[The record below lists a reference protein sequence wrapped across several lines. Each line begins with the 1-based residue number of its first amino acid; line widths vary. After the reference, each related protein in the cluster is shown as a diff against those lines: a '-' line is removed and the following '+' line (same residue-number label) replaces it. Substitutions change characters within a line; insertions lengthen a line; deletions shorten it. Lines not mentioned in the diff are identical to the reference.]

1 MICVLPFNSISIG
14 VNGELRPCCNSNNRF
29 PYQMLD
35 KVSVEEII
43 NHQEIQALRSSFIR
57 KEKPEICKRCWD
69 IEQRNV
75 KSFRMNANENRFY
88 GLDNNDII
96 NFSRFATF
104 DQIQY
109 LDITLGNK
117 CNLACRMC
125 IPSSS
130 SLVSKQWQAMKR
142 IENANHEITHSDSS
156 KEKILDLIDRCKNL
170 NSIYLLGGEPLVMD
184 FHDEMLEY
192 IIKKGRSKNIALN
205 YNTNLQIDLQRKIE
219 LWKQFRA
226 VDISVSVD
234 GERKTYEY
242 IRWPGKWQKLIDNLT
257 SIFTNNYNI
266 HVNIATT
273 VQNLNVDN
281 MASLLQEIDAVH
293 QGLQFYFIPV
303 SGPNKI
309 EIISPTVL
317 MNEINKLK
325 SMKSHL
331 YKLPDLISLLNSKL
345 EDISKLTQRDVED
358 FFFLQK
364 QYDQLRD
371 QNLFQVKPHF
381 LEVADRFKIQTW

>member
-14 VNGELRPCCNSNNRF
+14 SGGELRPCCNSNNRF
-29 PYQMLD
+29 PYQLLSNSTVD
-35 KVSVEEII
+35 EII
-43 NHQEIQALRSSFIR
+43 NHQEIQALRSAFLR
-57 KEKPEICKRCWD
+57 KEKPEICQRCWD
-69 IEQRNV
+69 IEDRNV

-88 GLDNNDII
+88 GIANNEVI
-96 NFSRFATF
+96 NFSRYANF

-130 SLVSKQWQAMKR
+130 SLVSKQWLEMGR
-142 IENANHEITHSDSS
+142 IQNTNHEIMHSDES
-156 KEKILDLIDRCKNL
+156 KEKILDLIDRCANL
-170 NSIYLLGGEPLVMD
+170 NTIYMLGGEPLVVD

-192 IIKKGRSKNIALN
+192 IIKKGRSKFIALN
-205 YNTNLQIDLQRKIE
+205 YNTNLQIDLERKMD
-219 LWKQFRA
+219 LWKHFRA
-226 VDISVSVD
+226 VDIGVSID

-242 IRWPGKWQKLIDNLT
+242 IRWPGKWQKVVDNLT
-257 SIFTNNYNI
+257 RIFTNNYNI

-281 MASLLQEIDAVH
+281 LTSLLQEITVINQD
-293 QGLQFYFIPV
+293 LQFYFIPV
-303 SGPNKI
+303 SGPHKI
-309 EIISPTVL
+309 ELISPTVL

-325 SMKSHL
+325 SLKSHV

-345 EDISKLTQRDVED
+345 EDIVKVKQRDAED

-364 QYDQLRD
+364 QYDQLRK
-371 QNLFQVKPHF
+371 QNLFEVKPHF
-381 LEVADRFKIQTW
+381 LEVADRFKIETW